1 MNYVMNSLKCIIAA
15 FMKVVE
21 FAKVVLRLCER
32 AISIRL
38 QNYATGRERIVW
50 SMRKIANVQ
59 LNNVQYQC
67 GVACEGRYLRKV
79 LSSLLP
85 V

>member
-1 MNYVMNSLKCIIAA
+1 
-15 FMKVVE
+15 MKVVE

-32 AISIRL
+32 TISIRL
-38 QNYATGRERIVW
+38 QNYATGRERIVL
-50 SMRKIANVQ
+50 SMLKIANVQ
-59 LNNVQYQC
+59 LNNVQHQC

>member
-1 MNYVMNSLKCIIAA
+1 MGHRVNDFKNTWAA
-15 FMKVVE
+15 SVKVVG
-21 FAKVVLRLCER
+21 FAKVELRLCER
-32 AISIRL
+32 SISIRL
-38 QNYATGRERIVW
+38 QNYATGRERIVL

-59 LNNVQYQC
+59 LNKVQYQC